1 MSTSHEILIF
11 SANNDREMAH
21 DPVTNRLGEGAYKM
35 PEISSVDAL
44 FGSQKGREFCR
55 NKK

>member
-1 MSTSHEILIF
+1 
-11 SANNDREMAH
+11 MAH